1 MSLKQQ
7 DEIEQLLKEIADVK
21 KPQKETSKTFWIILV
36 IMSLNIYIIFS
47 IKEVGLGLNSLT
59 SVAMSNSAEFKA
71 ISTKINIDENDKINF
86 LKLQKN
92 LDVWK
97 ETACIQCH
105 NTQELALP
113 INKITITEAISIVRN
128 GNERTRAGGMPT
140 YNNRNTRGKE
150 SITDSELQT
159 RMQHLYTKDFLS
171 VANEKKIKM
180 RGSSD

>member
-1 MSLKQQ
+1 MSLKRQ

-21 KPQKETSKTFWIILV
+21 KPQKETSKTFWIILIV
-36 IMSLNIYIIFS
+36 MSLNIFAIYS
-47 IKEVGLGLNSLT
+47 IKEVGEGLNSLT
-59 SVAMSNSAEFKA
+59 RAAMNNSAEFKA
-71 ISTKINIDENDKINF
+71 IATKINADENEKIDF

-92 LDVWK
+92 LEVWK

-171 VANEKKIKM
+171 AVNEKKKLK
-180 RGSSD
+180 